1 MNKIFYILAC
11 KNKKV
16 NMTIGNWSSF
26 IFGLCICVTSTVDK
40 RFFPNSYGFLVVC
53 IMQKLTAETKQSL

>member
-1 MNKIFYILAC
+1 
-11 KNKKV
+11 
-16 NMTIGNWSSF
+16 MTIDNQSSF
-26 IFGLCICVTSTVDK
+26 IFRLCIYVTSTVHK